1 MKKIFS
7 ITFLITL
14 FFAAESFSEQ
24 VKKELPCQDEISEE
38 CVRGYL
44 SNNLVM
50 PTGKRA
56 YPWALAEKLAK
67 AGLYAQAVN
76 VVERDINNGGTT
88 GLSDLPLKYVVIT
101 QIVEEANAN
110 PDKIANLDLIDS
122 LANPSNELGRL
133 IRAHSNIKEMTY
145 STLGFLLSGAIGEH
159 GYMNV
164 VRYHEMAANTNFNS
178 NATWNEFI
186 KRWDKL
192 AKESSEPERS
202 HIYIRIAES
211 LYNAGDYDSS
221 KEYLDKVIDLKRAS
235 PIGAQRLARRLGQ
248 FDKAIDFVKEEY
260 APSYY
265 KAMGAKAE
273 HLIENQNSAEALL
286 LLDNMF
292 EIIKSNKSK
301 MGRTDGLVLLAELY
315 YKAGDE
321 NKALNVA
328 KWTEDYIR
336 NDKGSFSL
344 GFQKMPMAY
353 RLAGDAEKAKELI
366 STKIGYQKNKCGP
379 VTDEMKGF
387 FALEFYNQKMIP
399 EAFQTLQG
407 ICDEEDKINV
417 WMAMY
422 ESNYRINAT
431 GLSVERFKSSIQ
443 PYLHTDLYNSLASFY
458 YLNNDKEQGNLF
470 LNEAFKAAP
479 ETIGTKPLCD
489 AAVTAYFAGRDDLLK
504 HSFELGYMGLYN
516 INKPIKEKKVTPSF
530 LNWFLAPKKEPI
542 NNMEFEIYN
551 NLANLA
557 RCHYQ
562 IAISKY

>member
-1 MKKIFS
+1 
-7 ITFLITL
+7 
-14 FFAAESFSEQ
+14 
-24 VKKELPCQDEISEE
+24 
-38 CVRGYL
+38 
-44 SNNLVM
+44 M

-67 AGLYAQAVN
+67 AGLYPQAVN

-101 QIVEEANAN
+101 QIIEEANAN
-110 PDKIANLDLIDS
+110 PDRIANLDLIDS
-122 LANPSNELGRL
+122 LTNADNELGRL
-133 IRAHSNIKEMTY
+133 IRAHSNVKERTY
-145 STLGFLLSGAIGEH
+145 STLAFLLSGAIGEH

-164 VRYHEMAANTNFNS
+164 VRYHEMTANRNFKP

-192 AKESSEPERS
+192 AAESPEPERS
-202 HIYIRIAES
+202 YIYLRIAES

-221 KEYLDKVIDLKRAS
+221 KEYLNKVTDLKRAS

-248 FDKAIDFVKEEY
+248 FEKAIDFVKEEY

-273 HLIENQNSAEALL
+273 HLIENQNNTEALL

-301 MGRTDGLVLLAELY
+301 MGRTDGLVLLVELY
-315 YKAGDE
+315 AKSGNKD
-321 NKALNVA
+321 KALAVA

-353 RLAGDAEKAKELI
+353 RLAGDTEKAKELI
-366 STKIGYQKNKCGP
+366 STKIGYQKNRCGP

-387 FALEFYNQKMIP
+387 FALEFYNQQMIP
-399 EAFQTLQG
+399 EAFQTLQN

-422 ESNYRINAT
+422 ESNYRKNSK

-443 PYLHTDLYNSLASFY
+443 PHLHTDLHNSLASFH
-458 YLNNDKEQGNLF
+458 YLNNDREQGNLF
-470 LNEAFKAAP
+470 LNEAFKVAP
-479 ETIGTKPLCD
+479 EAIGTKPLCD
-489 AAVTAYFAGRDDLLK
+489 AAVTAHYAGRNDLLEN
-504 HSFELGYMGLYN
+504 SFELGYMGLYN

-530 LNWFLAPKKEPI
+530 LNWFLTPKKESI
-542 NNMEFEIYN
+542 HNMEFEIYN

-562 IAISKY
+562 ISISK